1 MPKIIDKKI
10 KLLAIKKFL
19 AGEKASKI
27 AEELNL
33 KSGQPQIKQ
42 WVKRYNI
49 NELESELDYSP
60 CEVNI
65 YMKKDIE
72 NKILKE
78 ENKKFEKE
86 LSKLKKE
93 KLKDKAKINFLEKR
107 MPSCMNLS
115 KTQMK
120 IETSKKVWKNN
131 TYNIIY
137 FDNSTELSIKDKCK
151 ALFVNFANYAKWK
164 NKNQKELSENKK
176 VELKRK
182 YNDKAIDLI
191 NKFSKKN
198 GSSGSRN
205 VSSWIRDVFNINV
218 SYKIINELRK
228 NKLVDLVKIKR
239 DSKRTTHQ
247 RGNVVPDL
255 IKKDF
260 STQYNFQKIGMYGSY
275 LDLIIKGKKVKI
287 LGEFAYNWY
296 NREMI
301 AYNFDLTEN
310 SEIVKKTICEVI
322 EVINKHK
329 VSHSII
335 QTDRGTA
342 NTSYAVKNVIDLYP
356 NVVLSMSESGFKHNA
371 PTESLNGWYKECF
384 FAQYGNEFKNF
395 QEFKLLFD
403 QFIIKR
409 NNLQNYLYNKK
420 RNQIL

>member
-65 YMKKDIE
+65 YIKKDIE

-78 ENKKFEKE
+78 ENKKLEKE

-137 FDNSTELSIKDKCK
+137 FDDSTELSIKDKCK

-182 YNDKAIDLI
+182 YNNKAIDLI

-205 VSSWIRDVFNINV
+205 VSSWIRDVFNINI

-247 RGNVVPDL
+247 RGNIVPDL

-260 STQYNFQKIGMYGSY
+260 STQYNFQKIWIDGSY

-287 LGEFAYNWY
+287 LGEFAYNWF

-301 AYNFDLTEN
+301 AYNFDLTKN
-310 SEIVKKTICEVI
+310 SEIVK
-322 EVINKHK
+322 
-329 VSHSII
+329 
-335 QTDRGTA
+335 
-342 NTSYAVKNVIDLYP
+342 
-356 NVVLSMSESGFKHNA
+356 
-371 PTESLNGWYKECF
+371 
-384 FAQYGNEFKNF
+384 
-395 QEFKLLFD
+395 
-403 QFIIKR
+403 
-409 NNLQNYLYNKK
+409 
-420 RNQIL
+420 